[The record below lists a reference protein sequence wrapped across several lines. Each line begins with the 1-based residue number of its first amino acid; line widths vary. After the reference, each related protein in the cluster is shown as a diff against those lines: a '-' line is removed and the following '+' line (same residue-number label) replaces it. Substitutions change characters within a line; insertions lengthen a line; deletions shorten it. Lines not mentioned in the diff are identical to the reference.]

1 MPAEAQTGRR
11 RVESTA
17 HFAYGLVPMGSM
29 QQQAWISEIA
39 GAEG

>member
-1 MPAEAQTGRR
+1 LKARR
-11 RVESTA
+11 I
-17 HFAYGLVPMGSM
+17 FAYGLVPKGSM